1 MYSWHIYKSTRF
13 LAIEER
19 ENEVEDEEEEE
30 GTPASRFTDFLL
42 HALQQAFHAKDKN
55 VRYRVLF
62 TLLQMIAHLGAIEY
76 AWLLLP
82 IV

>member
-1 MYSWHIYKSTRF
+1 MTYL

-19 ENEVEDEEEEE
+19 ENEAENEEEEG
-30 GTPASRFTDFLL
+30 GTPASRFTSFLL
-42 HALQQAFHAKDKN
+42 DALQQAFHAKDRN

-62 TLLQMIAHLGAIEY
+62 TLLQMIAHLGEIECVQ
-76 AWLLLP
+76 LVFS